1 MNTQKCNS
9 TSHMGYVHV
18 PGTQEDRGVLITG
31 SLQDVDSGPAVMDT
45 DSWGER
51 HLRAEELVKRRHR
64 SKS

>member
-1 MNTQKCNS
+1 
-9 TSHMGYVHV
+9 MGYVHV

-31 SLQDVDSGPAVMDT
+31 SLQDIDSGPAVMDT